1 METRFA
7 GRRRHDPFPER
18 MHSGGLDDE
27 ELEQLRCVGNNTA
40 FLSVIERVVWQAV
53 RGLHDHR

>member
-1 METRFA
+1 METRF
-7 GRRRHDPFPER
+7 GGPRYDPFPER

-27 ELEQLRCVGNNTA
+27 ELEQLRCVSNYTA
-40 FLSVIERVVWQAV
+40 LLYPTERVVRQAV